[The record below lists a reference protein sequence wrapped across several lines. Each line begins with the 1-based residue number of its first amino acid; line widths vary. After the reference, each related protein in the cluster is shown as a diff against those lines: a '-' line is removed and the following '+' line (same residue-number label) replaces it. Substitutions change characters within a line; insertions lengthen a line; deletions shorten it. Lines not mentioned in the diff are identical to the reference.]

1 MCFFFLPPFFFFFLP
16 LSLFPSPLFP
26 PPSPPSVPPF
36 LLLLFFRSSNR
47 RWMSLFA
54 LPSALSGGYFCSG
67 AFGETICFRCWLALL
82 IVFAARQT
90 SIARSR
96 MMGTSSLSWKGRI
109 QAAAMAT
116 RVSISRTSQ
125 GTSLPCKWAA
135 LPCAGLRCPLRCA
148 IARPVPAPLSLRRTT
163 IGFFPYPIEG
173 GGGGTPPKNKNNNN
187 NKKKNPPQAQQQFG
201 QGLKGMKSMGFDSL
215 AGENSRRRC

>member
-1 MCFFFLPPFFFFFLP
+1 MCCFFFFFSSLCLCFLPPFP
-16 LSLFPSPLFP
+16 PFPSLHPPFP
-26 PPSPPSVPPF
+26 PPP
-36 LLLLFFRSSNR
+36 LFRSSNR

-116 RVSISRTSQ
+116 QASISRTSQ
-125 GTSLPCKWAA
+125 GTSLPCKCVCGGVSPGLSPPGGRVRAA
-135 LPCAGLRCPLRCA
+135 LPVRGSGAPGVAALPGG
-148 IARPVPAPLSLRRTT
+148 ARPPSVRGMQSLSP
-163 IGFFPYPIEG
+163 FPH
-173 GGGGTPPKNKNNNN
+173 PPPS
-187 NKKKNPPQAQQQFG
+187 KKKPKTTPKLKAQQQFG
-201 QGLKGMKSMGFDSL
+201 QGLRGMK
-215 AGENSRRRC
+215 

>member
-1 MCFFFLPPFFFFFLP
+1 MLLFFFFLFPPSVFVSFP
-16 LSLFPSPLFP
+16 LS
-26 PPSPPSVPPF
+26 PPSPPSIPPF

-116 RVSISRTSQ
+116 RASISRTSQ
-125 GTSLPCKWAA
+125 GTSLPCKWGSPRAPPPAA
-135 LPCAGLRCPLRCA
+135 GCGLGCPCGAQVPPASLRCLGS
-148 IARPVPAPLSLRRTT
+148 ARLPGQRMRIRL
-163 IGFFPYPIEG
+163 FPYPI
-173 GGGGTPPKNKNNNN
+173 PPKK
-187 NKKKNPPQAQQQFG
+187 P
-201 QGLKGMKSMGFDSL
+201 
-215 AGENSRRRC
+215 

>member
-1 MCFFFLPPFFFFFLP
+1 
-16 LSLFPSPLFP
+16 
-26 PPSPPSVPPF
+26 
-36 LLLLFFRSSNR
+36 
-47 RWMSLFA
+47 MSLFA

-90 SIARSR
+90 SIARNR

-116 RVSISRTSQ
+116 RASISRTSQ

-135 LPCAGLRCPLRCA
+135 LPCAGLRCPQRCA

-163 IGFFPYPIEG
+163 IGFFPLSHRG
-173 GGGGTPPKNKNNNN
+173 KKKKQNKPTK
-187 NKKKNPPQAQQQFG
+187 KKKNSQNQAQQQFG
-201 QGLKGMKSMGFDSL
+201 QGLKGMK
-215 AGENSRRRC
+215 